1 MGTIFTGLRFFA
13 RLRIFKRLYLDDA
26 FVFIAWAILAAMAI
40 LWQAIT
46 ADDLYFVN
54 HFMLLV
60 KDYILGNDISQDDLL
75 AFQSLPAHI
84 DRFYKTHTALLFL
97 FFTTLWC
104 IKLSFLFFFRRLY
117 LNMGKLLW
125 IWWAI
130 SIFTIAAWVCCVGT
144 IDYRCY
150 SNGLIYV
157 AQHCITTESYN
168 LQSANFFGS
177 CILDILTDIA
187 SKQKHQTSSKIPE
200 SQMR

>member
-1 MGTIFTGLRFFA
+1 M
-13 RLRIFKRLYLDDA
+13 
-26 FVFIAWAILAAMAI
+26 
-40 LWQAIT
+40 T

-60 KDYILGNDISQDDLL
+60 KDYILSTDIIPFQLSQDDLL
-75 AFQSLPAHI
+75 AFQSLPAHV
-84 DRFYKTHTALLFL
+84 DRFYKAHTALLFL

-130 SIFTIAAWVCCVGT
+130 SIFTIATWVCCVGT

-157 AQHCITTESYN
+157 AQHCLTTESYN

-187 SKQKHQTSSKIPE
+187 SK
-200 SQMR
+200 